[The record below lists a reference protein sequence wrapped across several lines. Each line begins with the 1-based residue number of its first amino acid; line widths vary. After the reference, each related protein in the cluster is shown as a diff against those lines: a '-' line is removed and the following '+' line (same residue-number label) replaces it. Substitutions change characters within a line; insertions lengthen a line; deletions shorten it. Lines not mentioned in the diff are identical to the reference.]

1 LRRIIIIGTA
11 LAVLVTAGVALAAN
25 LNTYGAG
32 FKFAPLG
39 AGSTHKPK
47 NIGFNEMLSAGGVG
61 GNRAAP
67 LVDIRTTIYGIKS
80 NGGLFPKCTAAI
92 ITRDHTKW
100 DANCPKGSL
109 VAQGPVNAI
118 LGASITPSAAGSP
131 CNPYLHVYNSG
142 AGKLTFFFV
151 IFGKYQCAGL
161 KTGAS
166 APYPGTI
173 REVGNTMITDVPL
186 PPDVSTEAGGLKGIY
201 AALIKENLTWFNLTK
216 KVGRK
221 TVGINQSFKCVG
233 HKRPWTVAFTAQKF
247 PTQAGPNTVTQ
258 KVAGSSAC

>member
-11 LAVLVTAGVALAAN
+11 LAVLVTAGVALAN
-25 LNTYGAG
+25 LNTYGAT
-32 FKFAPLG
+32 FSFAPLG

-47 NIGFNEMLSAGGVG
+47 NIGFNQTLSAAGMG

-67 LVDIRTTIYGIKS
+67 LVDIRTSIYGLKS
-80 NGGLFPKCTAAI
+80 NGKYFPICTAAI

-118 LGASITPSAAGSP
+118 LGASITPAAPGSA

-142 AGKLTFFFV
+142 QGKLTFFFV
-151 IFGKYQCAGL
+151 VFGKYQCAGL

-166 APYPGTI
+166 APFPGTI
-173 REVGNTMITDVPL
+173 RQVGKLEVTDVPL

-201 AALIKENLTWFNLTK
+201 AALIKENLTWFNNTT
-216 KVGRK
+216 KVGR
-221 TVGINQSFKCVG
+221 TTIGANQSVACVG
-233 HKRPWTVAFTAQKF
+233 HKRPWKVQFTAQKF

-258 KVAGSSAC
+258 TVAGSSPC